1 MFCATV
7 RRLEKGTDVAFSV
20 FIVVIL
26 AAALHAGWNAAL
38 KASRDKAV
46 TTAAIV
52 VGHSPFALIAAMLSP
67 VPDGGSLPYLLG
79 GAVLHL
85 GYQLFLMWAYR
96 HGELSQ
102 IYPVARGVAPV
113 LIALLS
119 CVFLGQDAG
128 GGVLWVVGL
137 IASGLMLMAVQSG
150 VRLYGMGPALLCGVF
165 IASYSL
171 VDGMGAGVAG
181 TALGFYAWLSL
192 LNAALMVLVM
202 GVARPQVLKSI
213 VTTGRF
219 AALVGGAGSFAAYAL
234 VIWAFTQAPI
244 VLVSALRETSILF
257 ALALARFTLGERV
270 GRLRLLSVLFIV
282 MGAALSR
289 LI

>member
-1 MFCATV
+1 M
-7 RRLEKGTDVAFSV
+7 AFSV

-26 AAALHAGWNAAL
+26 AAALHATWNAAL
-38 KASRDKAV
+38 KASGDKAV
-46 TTAAIV
+46 TAAAIV
-52 VGHSPFALIAAMLSP
+52 VGHCPLAIIAAMVSP
-67 VPDGGSLPYLLG
+67 FPDWESMPYVLG

-85 GYQLFLMWAYR
+85 GYQLFLIWAYR

-102 IYPVARGVAPV
+102 IYPVARGVAPL
-113 LIALLS
+113 LIAVFS
-119 CVFLGQDAG
+119 FMFLGLDAW
-128 GGVLWVVGL
+128 GGVLGVVGL
-137 IASGLMLMAVQSG
+137 IGFGLILMAVQLG
-150 VRLYGMGPALLCGVF
+150 VQLRGLTPALLCGVF

-171 VDGMGAGVAG
+171 LDGIGAGKAG

-192 LNAALMVLVM
+192 LNAVLMVLVM
-202 GVARPQVLKSI
+202 GVARPQVLRGI

-219 AALVGGAGSFAAYAL
+219 AALLGGAGSFAAYAL

-270 GRLRLLSVLFIV
+270 GRLRLLSALFIL